1 MEVKWV
7 YAKYK
12 SDAGIY
18 EPYIT
23 SLLDGET
30 LDDAIKR
37 IKSANPSI
45 EFTDFTI
52 KTEQIWL

>member
-7 YAKYK
+7 YAKRK

-23 SLLDGET
+23 SLLDCET

-37 IKSANPSI
+37 IKSTNPSI

-52 KTEQIWL
+52 KTEQI